1 VQLVRHEVLE
11 PVMRRQS
18 WSERDRVLN
27 KSVGWSQGFL
37 KESPTVFS
45 PNNESFGHSGAGGA
59 LVWADPV
66 AKVAIGYAMNKM
78 DHMIRSP
85 RALALCHAVYACVAR
100 HG

>member
-1 VQLVRHEVLE
+1 MRNNPACWFEIYVQDMPRAKAFYEGVLGVQLAR
-11 PVMRRQS
+11 
-18 WSERDRVLN
+18 LN
-27 KSVGWSQGFL
+27 NPDIDMWA
-37 KESPTVFS
+37 
-45 PNNESFGHSGAGGA
+45 FGMDPATTGAGGA